1 MPPYVPTLSAC
12 QEKSISDAE
21 GDACENAAD
30 AIPVARPVG
39 VERAADFGNY
49 HWVEDPEEAYKHINL
64 VWDDLCSTWETS
76 IMAVDVGYHLG
87 MVCHVQL
94 ATQERTIVLNAWALN
109 DLMHELL
116 QPLLEDPC
124 VSKVFHG
131 ASNHISSLNTSYDIM
146 VKGPIFDLAA
156 PSELPQ
162 LITLKDKIERSHSWE
177 ALWWHDPS

>member
-1 MPPYVPTLSAC
+1 
-12 QEKSISDAE
+12 
-21 GDACENAAD
+21 
-30 AIPVARPVG
+30 
-39 VERAADFGNY
+39 
-49 HWVEDPEEAYKHINL
+49 
-64 VWDDLCSTWETS
+64 
-76 IMAVDVGYHLG
+76 MAVDVGYHLG

-94 ATQERTIVLNAWALN
+94 ATQERTIVLNAWALS

-131 ASNHISSLNTSYDIM
+131 ASKHIFSLNFSYDIM

-162 LITLKDKIERSHSWE
+162 LITLKDKIQKSRSWE
-177 ALWWHDPS
+177 EKWWQDLS